1 MKEGIKTVK
10 IKAFIF
16 SLALLVSQFL
26 LGQEIIFP
34 GLKGDSLKNVLIS
47 FYTPSKILP
56 YDQAR
61 TKLYNDVFLF
71 SDSLE
76 CFYSGYKISVDKNT
90 NILSWTAKYSIQT
103 EHLYPRSKGA
113 DKPPAIGDLHHL
125 VPTKASIN
133 TLRKNAPYKDIDDTK
148 TKYWLLGDKVFTV
161 PDRSKIDTYSE
172 SAPGAFEP
180 RESIKGDV
188 ARSVFYFYTIYQKQA
203 DKVDNRFFPA
213 MLTDLC
219 RWHRKDNVDSTEWNK
234 TMAIARIQGN
244 VNPFVIDAS
253 LAERCYCSGVISETS
268 KSFVFELYPNPTK
281 GLFYISIPEYSGQVI
296 MTIKSDIGK
305 LISTHYL
312 MYSRLMTWRLTAGI
326 YDIELKLE
334 SGQVIEKRVLV
345 I

>member
-1 MKEGIKTVK
+1 M
-10 IKAFIF
+10 
-16 SLALLVSQFL
+16 
-26 LGQEIIFP
+26 
-34 GLKGDSLKNVLIS
+34 KGDSLKNVLIS

-76 CFYSGYKISVDKNT
+76 CFYTGYKIPVDKNI

-113 DKPPAIGDLHHL
+113 DKPSAIGDLHHL

-133 TLRKNAPYKDIDDTK
+133 TLRKNASYNDIDDTK

-161 PDRSKIDTYSE
+161 PDRSKIDAYSE
-172 SAPGAFEP
+172 SAPGVFEP
-180 RESIKGDV
+180 RESLKGDV
-188 ARSVFYFYTIYQKQA
+188 ARSVFYFYTMYQKQA

-219 RWHRKDNVDSTEWNK
+219 RWHRKDKVDSTEWNK

-244 VNPFVIDAS
+244 VNPFVVDAT
-253 LAERCYCSGVISETS
+253 LAERCYCSGVILQLT
-268 KSFVFELYPNPTK
+268 KTYNTVLYPNPTK
-281 GLFYISIPEYSGQVI
+281 GLFYIDIPEYSGQVI

-312 MYSRLMTWRLTAGI
+312 MYSGLITWRLTPGI

-334 SGQVIEKRVLV
+334 NGQVLGRRVLV
-345 I
+345 R

>member
-1 MKEGIKTVK
+1 MKVY
-10 IKAFIF
+10 IF
-16 SLALLVSQFL
+16 SLVLLISENIF
-26 LGQEIIFP
+26 GQEIVFP

-113 DKPPAIGDLHHL
+113 DKPPAIEDLHHL

-148 TKYWLLGDKVFTV
+148 TKYWLLRDKVFTV
-161 PDRSKIDTYSE
+161 PDRCKIDTYSE
-172 SAPGAFEP
+172 SAPGVFEP

-188 ARSVFYFYTIYQKQA
+188 ARSIFYFYNLYQKQA
-203 DKVDNRFFPA
+203 DKADIRFFPS
-213 MLTDLC
+213 MLDDLC
-219 RWHRKDNVDSTEWNK
+219 RWHRKDKVDSTEWKK
-234 TMAIARIQGN
+234 TMAIGRIQGN
-244 VNPFVIDAS
+244 VNPFVIDAT
-253 LAERCYCSGVISETS
+253 LAERCYCSGVISEPI
-268 KSFVFELYPNPTK
+268 KSYTMELYPNPTK
-281 GLFYISIPEYSGQVI
+281 GLFYIYIPEYSGQI
-296 MTIKSDIGK
+296 IITIKSDTGK

-312 MYSRLMTWRLTAGI
+312 MYSGLITWRLSPGI
-326 YDIELKLE
+326 YDVELKLE
-334 SGQVIEKRVLV
+334 NGQVLGRKVLV
-345 I
+345 R